1 MRLILEYFSWIIFS
15 MNVHSSLARPSFD
28 LWRNPWF
35 KESPRFGNNKEYL
48 PRLNDLGNFFGDF
61 KTTN

>member
-28 LWRNPWF
+28 LWRNPLF
-35 KESPRFGNNKEYL
+35 KESPWFGNTKGYL
-48 PRLNDLGNFFGDF
+48 TRLNDLGKFFSDF
-61 KTTN
+61 KMIN